1 MVLFIATVKISHL
14 ASFMDRSMRCYFNTE
29 RCLSFP
35 PLHSSGLH
43 LFFFRGMN
51 GMDNG
56 TLAVLY
62 GPVGGAL
69 VFLLR
74 HFVSAVLLFDI
85 LQYGSQAAFSA
96 ATCT

>member
-1 MVLFIATVKISHL
+1 
-14 ASFMDRSMRCYFNTE
+14 
-29 RCLSFP
+29 
-35 PLHSSGLH
+35 
-43 LFFFRGMN
+43 MN

-96 ATCT
+96 ATCI